1 MARRLTLT
9 EYISDEER
17 KHVDATGDFSSTL
30 SDVSLAAKLV
40 AREVR
45 SAGLGNI
52 LGGAGSTNVSGDEV
66 KKLDLFAH
74 EIFVNVMERGGHLCV
89 MASEEWS
96 DPIPIPDAYPQGK
109 YVFVFDPLD
118 GSSNI
123 EGNVGVGTIF
133 AIFDRVTEGGKGDLE
148 DLLQPARKMLCAGYV
163 IYGSSTM
170 LVYSTGVGVHGFTL
184 DPTIGS
190 FILSHEN
197 IRTPERGRIL
207 SVNEGN
213 QSRWTEDTRAF
224 VEHIK
229 SPDKASG
236 RPYTSRYVGSLVVDF
251 HRNMLYGGIFLY
263 PEDKK
268 NPKGKL
274 RLLYEAGPLAY
285 LAVQAGGLAS
295 TGREPILD
303 VVPEELH
310 QKVPLVIGSAGDV
323 RLYES
328 FLRGERPPT
337 QA

>member
-9 EYISDEER
+9 EYINEEER
-17 KHVDATGDFSSTL
+17 KHPGATGDFTSTL

-45 SAGLGNI
+45 SAGLGDV
-52 LGGAGSTNVSGDEV
+52 LGAAGSTNVSGDDV

-74 EIFVNVMERGGHLCV
+74 RTFVNVMERGGHLCV

-109 YVFVFDPLD
+109 YVLVFDPLD

-133 AIFDRVTEGGKGDLE
+133 AIFGRVTEGGKGDIE
-148 DLLQPARKMLCAGYV
+148 DLLQSGRKLLCAGYV

-170 LVYSTGVGVHGFTL
+170 IVYSTGVGVHGFTL

-213 QSRWTEDTRAF
+213 QSRWSDETRAY
-224 VEHIK
+224 VEHMK
-229 SPDKASG
+229 SPDRGSG

-251 HRNMLYGGIFLY
+251 HRNMLYGGIYLY
-263 PEDKK
+263 PEDTR

-274 RLLYEAGPLAY
+274 RLLYEAAPLAY
-285 LAVQAGGLAS
+285 LAEQAGGLAS

-303 VVPEELH
+303 VVPAELH
-310 QKVPLVIGSAGDV
+310 QRVPLIIGSADDV
-323 RLYES
+323 RLYEK
-328 FLRGERPPT
+328 FLRGERP
-337 QA
+337 